1 MNSRLSSL
9 FSRRAALALVATL
22 SASAT
27 LLSAQ
32 PAAASEQPNF
42 DAPAA
47 TQAGRFDPYTQGADR
62 QADTYGY
69 LSRAGDRF
77 DPYSQGADRQADTY
91 GYLSRAGDRFDP
103 YSQGAD
109 RQADTYGYLSWNG
122 DTRYPNG
129 STASRA

>member
-9 FSRRAALALVATL
+9 FSRRAALALVAPL

-32 PAAASEQPNF
+32 PAAAAEQPNF
-42 DAPAA
+42 NAPAA

-91 GYLSRAGDRFDP
+91 GYLS
-103 YSQGAD
+103 
-109 RQADTYGYLSWNG
+109 WNG
-122 DTRYPNG
+122 DVSYPNG
-129 STASRA
+129 GAASRA